1 VPADE
6 KQPPVVRADET
17 EFLQDMVRIGPEVPG
32 SKEPKLD
39 QIPYRLTLVSTVT
52 SRVFTRL
59 GRKNYVSHVDI
70 FLFECY
76 SKRHTNEMIVR
87 GWSVAI

>member
-1 VPADE
+1 M
-6 KQPPVVRADET
+6 QHPVMRAAET
-17 EFLQDMVRIGPEVPG
+17 EFLQDVVRIGHEVPV
-32 SKEPKLD
+32 SKEQKLD
-39 QIPYRLTLVSTVT
+39 QIPYRLTLVSTLT

-70 FLFECY
+70 FLFDCY
-76 SKRHTNEMIVR
+76 SKRHTDEMIVR